1 MLKYVFIAK
10 YSVDAIKGMIS
21 PPQDR
26 KDAIGKLLS
35 AAGMSMIDCFFSPS
49 SARVVL
55 IAEGPAKARDALV
68 MMIMASGSFDLDA
81 EVIDI
86 VDSDEFI
93 DCMKHAGKL
102 VSAYKAAGQ

>member
-1 MLKYVFIAK
+1 MSKYVFIAK
-10 YSVDAIKGMIS
+10 YRVDAIKGMIS
-21 PPQDR
+21 SPQYR

-55 IAEGPAKARDALV
+55 IAEGPAKARDSLV

-93 DCMKHAGKL
+93 DCMKNAGKL

>member
-1 MLKYVFIAK
+1 MSKYVFIAK
-10 YSVDAIKGMIS
+10 YSIDAIKGMIS
-21 PPQDR
+21 SPQDR

-35 AAGMSMIDCFFSPS
+35 AAGMSMTDCFSPS

-68 MMIMASGSFDLDA
+68 MMIMASGSFDLDS

-93 DCMKHAGKL
+93 DCMKQAGHF

>member
-1 MLKYVFIAK
+1 
-10 YSVDAIKGMIS
+10 
-21 PPQDR
+21 
-26 KDAIGKLLS
+26 
-35 AAGMSMIDCFFSPS
+35 
-49 SARVVL
+49 
-55 IAEGPAKARDALV
+55 